1 MQHDRKPGR
10 VRVLDNGPIAGGRR
24 HGDLP
29 AAAAAGKG
37 TKPGGGSMFVSVLL
51 FMVGSAI
58 GGASIAWFGIGL
70 P

>member
-10 VRVLDNGPIAGGRR
+10 VRVLENGPVAGGRR
-24 HGDLP
+24 RDDPP

-37 TKPGGGSMFVSVLL
+37 TKPGGGSMLLSVLL

-70 P
+70 S